1 MQGNTVLVNVYIL
14 KEDRDYLKTRSP
26 VRGDYSKE
34 IREAVH
40 QRVLE
45 LKNIERLRQ
54 RNEEL

>member
-40 QRVLE
+40 KRVQQ
-45 LKNIERLRQ
+45 LKNLDRVKERS
-54 RNEEL
+54 NEE